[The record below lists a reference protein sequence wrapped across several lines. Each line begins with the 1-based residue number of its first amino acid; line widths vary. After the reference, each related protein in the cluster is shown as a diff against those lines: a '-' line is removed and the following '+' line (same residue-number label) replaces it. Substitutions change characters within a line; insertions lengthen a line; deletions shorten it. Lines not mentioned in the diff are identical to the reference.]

1 MRIFGKGKHPST
13 VVESSDIPESARAGT
28 GETKKSGTKA
38 GRQVK
43 KLVSQIRL
51 AIWPSAKAPADGS
64 SADYRNVSLSTPLI
78 AREPTSPVPDD
89 QQSQLKTLS
98 HEMSAAQNLSLCAD
112 DFVEPIEVER
122 SLTSTLVSPS
132 SVVPAVVVGGPE
144 RELSGA
150 DSDVED
156 TTFTTFDSD
165 EASEAADVSQVSD
178 NENPEDVADFD
189 VNALFQGY
197 RLPEVGDVKRNPAE
211 RMVGWFAEKL
221 LKKHLPVDTAI
232 LDERRRNLTELQVQ
246 LKANR
251 QTRESL
257 EKEGKNLDQRFKKDQ
272 NMIEKL
278 QRSLNELAKRIDT
291 LEKKLDS
298 KPESHQTMTSL
309 TLLRKQE
316 LKEKEQLNPLLKT
329 QQETQVHLDA
339 ANNQLSAL
347 ERNEASLI
355 HQTQEAETA
364 LKEAEARQVGFNRQI
379 VSFVLNLRRIY
390 QGKAALSSVSLPHL
404 KIPMGDEHLDLH
416 NVSFR
421 PVSIETRTDER
432 GRPLVDVT
440 LKDIQAAM
448 DVPVEAG
455 VLTDVDASIDGIK
468 LTLGGPVAKAFV
480 KYLHGPKT
488 AVGINMGNLVSEI
501 LTAIRDEKPHPP
513 AQVKAEVG
521 NVALHSNRTNA
532 EKIAKFVAKGRRTP
546 GSGLDQLL
554 AGLRVP
560 VSVNVKELNVCTG
573 NDIDKDDPALEHGE
587 AMKLNARL
595 QDLEVNLSPDVN
607 TKLKSGQR
615 QARLAVCAGHAH
627 VDLDSPVG
635 LALGAM
641 EHLQPSDP
649 LGSQLQPSALSDSRR
664 GLDAPPSALS
674 QTASVDLS
682 DINAVFDRNVKKR
695 TTAASPY
702 KPVWTVEGT
711 GTTNVQIEKVTVSS
725 AGDAKGTGVIHK
737 LHVHAGAENGQDK
750 IHVSV
755 AANDENGQ
763 STGQIGLSAESGW
776 IRSLAKLAGSD
787 GLQQWVV
794 EGAGD
799 LALNGN
805 VAVAID
811 PDSKAQEVTVD
822 GVQLD
827 IREAIHIRKGDVGV
841 SLPRS
846 IHGEIKDLTV
856 KSSPI
861 QEYQGSKIKRTEF
874 GIGELSVQGQGDV
887 IIHTKAQDDG
897 ASAQSKIIPVK
908 GHQNTLSDV
917 RLEKIQMLSA
927 DGKEGRQRLIV
938 HPGKLIME
946 DVSIK
951 GVDVTKV
958 RMNLRDDLDGIIWL
972 DDANISMNKLLFEG
986 ENPPKLKARWRRLLK
1001 NKRLTLDG
1009 TLGMKKG
1016 CINPRDISAS
1026 KVKLMPIEGHA
1037 SRFNRFTCA
1046 VVNRLLNSA
1055 LNMASSEVVQ
1065 FDHSDQRL
1073 VFNLPLLR
1081 KLPIPIPQSVM
1092 DLVVVNEKG
1101 HVNLGATQFRASGI
1115 YCLPASRQKHL
1126 DDMLKQVLVHEQSVH
1141 PLDALITEIET
1152 SIQHPE
1158 TVQEALYLLNGL
1170 PIERLTVLAKENES
1184 IRAALHRIV
1193 DLAMTPPHSY
1203 SIALEIFN
1211 HGLSL
1216 GLEPS
1221 PDQLKHLL
1229 EAIQPDNDNACDLA
1243 QLLCNLSRTGQA
1255 RPMLEKIVEHNPS
1268 NLRAQTMLADMEWSL
1283 GQHEQAVGRI
1293 SQVAH
1298 MTKDPEAISP
1308 LVELLGSWTKGSVN
1322 PNSEQVLKARLL
1334 SASLLLRS
1342 EIVGGRGDMFLRGI
1356 QTLEALA
1363 QLEDQPAI
1371 AEAAIAKLKQRC
1383 GDSAR
1388 IAQKLDLEPWT
1399 VWRKKVNE
1407 VVETLKQGKR
1417 PRLRKQD
1424 HYPIALSLMYGHKG
1438 IDQNLLYARQL
1449 FQLMEPMP
1457 KHAAVQ
1463 LAILESMLIR
1473 GDVDSESGS
1482 RAQLDRAV

>member
-13 VVESSDIPESARAGT
+13 VVESSGIPESARTGT
-28 GETKKSGTKA
+28 GETKKFGTRA

-51 AIWPSAKAPADGS
+51 AIRPSKRAPSDD
-64 SADYRNVSLSTPLI
+64 DYCDVSHSTPLI

-89 QQSQLKTLS
+89 RQSQLKTLS
-98 HEMSAAQNLSLCAD
+98 HEMSAAQNLSLSAD
-112 DFVEPIEVER
+112 DFVEPFEAER
-122 SLTSTLVSPS
+122 SLTSALVSPDF
-132 SVVPAVVVGGPE
+132 VVPPVVIGGPE
-144 RELSGA
+144 RELSES
-150 DSDVED
+150 DSDVVD
-156 TTFTTFDSD
+156 TKATAFDSG
-165 EASEAADVSQVSD
+165 EAFEAADSSQVSD
-178 NENPEDVADFD
+178 SENPEDVADFD
-189 VNALFQGY
+189 AEALFQGY

-232 LDERRRNLTELQVQ
+232 LDERRRNLTELQEQ

-251 QTRESL
+251 QAREGL
-257 EKEGKNLDQRFKKDQ
+257 EKERKNLDQRFKKDQ
-272 NMIEKL
+272 NRIVEL
-278 QRSLNELAKRIDT
+278 RRSLNELAKHIAT
-291 LEKKLDS
+291 LEEKLDS
-298 KPESHQTMTSL
+298 KPQSRQTMASL
-309 TLLRKQE
+309 TRLRKQE
-316 LKEKEQLNPLLKT
+316 LKEKERLNQLRKT

-347 ERNEASLI
+347 ESNEASLI
-355 HQTQEAETA
+355 HQTQEAENT
-364 LKEAEARQVGFNRQI
+364 LKEAKSRQVGFNRQI

-421 PVSIETRTDER
+421 PVSIETRTVER

-455 VLTDVDASIDGIK
+455 VLTDVEASIDGIK

-480 KYLHGPKT
+480 EYLHGVK
-488 AVGINMGNLVSEI
+488 ASVGINMGNLASEI
-501 LTAIRDEKPHPP
+501 LTAIRDEKPHAP
-513 AQVKAEVG
+513 AHIKAEVG
-521 NVALHSNRTNA
+521 NVTLNSHRTNA

-546 GSGLDQLL
+546 DSGLDQLL

-560 VSVNVKELNVCTG
+560 VSVNVKELNVRTG

-607 TKLKSGQR
+607 TKLKTGQR
-615 QARLAVCAGHAH
+615 QARLTVCAGHAH

-635 LALGAM
+635 LAMGAM
-641 EHLQPSDP
+641 QHLRPSDP
-649 LGSQLQPSALSDSRR
+649 LGSQLQPSALSDSR
-664 GLDAPPSALS
+664 GELDVPPSALS
-674 QTASVDLS
+674 QAASVDLT

-695 TTAASPY
+695 TTAASPD

-711 GTTNVQIEKVTVSS
+711 GTTNVQVEKVTVSS

-737 LHVHAGAENGQDK
+737 LHVHAGAENGQNK

-755 AANDENGQ
+755 AANDGNGQ

-846 IHGEIKDLTV
+846 IHGKIKDLTV

-938 HPGKLIME
+938 HPPDKLTME

-986 ENPPKLKARWRRLLK
+986 KNPPKLKARWRRLLK
-1001 NKRLTLDG
+1001 NKRLTLDS
-1009 TLGMKKG
+1009 TLGVTKG

-1026 KVKLMPIEGHA
+1026 KVKLTPIEGHA

-1046 VVNRLLNSA
+1046 VLNRLLNSA
-1055 LNMASSEVVQ
+1055 LNMANSKVVQ
-1065 FDHSDQRL
+1065 FDQRHQRL
-1073 VFNLPLLR
+1073 VFKLPLLR
-1081 KLPIPIPQSVM
+1081 KRPIPIPQSVM

-1101 HVNLGATQFRASGI
+1101 HVDLGATQFRASGI

-1126 DDMLKQVLVHEQSVH
+1126 DDMLEKVLVNEQSVH

-1170 PIERLTVLAKENES
+1170 PIERLTVLAKENAS
-1184 IRAALHRIV
+1184 IRPALRRIIDV
-1193 DLAMTPPHSY
+1193 AMAPPHSY

-1243 QLLCNLSRTGQA
+1243 QLLSNLSRTGQA

-1298 MTKDPEAISP
+1298 MTKDPEAILP

-1383 GDSAR
+1383 SDSAR
-1388 IAQKLDLEPWT
+1388 IAQKLDREPWT

-1407 VVETLKQGKR
+1407 VLETLKQGKR

-1424 HYPIALSLMYGHKG
+1424 HYLIALSLMYGHKG

-1457 KHAAVQ
+1457 KHAGVH

-1473 GDVDSESGS
+1473 GDIDSESGS